1 MKSMVA
7 NTDEKVCP
15 DCNHVME
22 DIKGYVTW
30 CEKCNWNLKT
40 AKKYVP
46 KSIFEKIY
54 LRAGEKSGQNLLHSL
69 LQKENLNPT
78 FFSLKLLTLVASSFI
93 HLASLCIFVSG
104 FYLIKSDFPNV
115 LFIILGISLMVLA
128 WITRLKPNKLRH
140 PPLSRE
146 HYPNLYKFTDEIS
159 STLNADKV
167 YGIIIDEKFNASFS
181 QIGWKQKKILRLGL
195 PLLSVLNK
203 QELVA
208 LISHEIAHGING
220 DLNKGLWVGSAIHT
234 LSSWY
239 QITKP
244 DKIFDT
250 RYRAGALFMI
260 FANILLLLV
269 SKILYFLLYLLCH
282 LNWRDSQR
290 AEYLAD
296 QIAAKTAG
304 KEAILSLL
312 NKLHFQDSYEFTI
325 LKVINTKREGHF
337 FEDFVEQVLM
347 TPEKELERIKRLELL
362 DNSRLDATHPPTGN
376 RITYINSLDLDKANF
391 IIKNETYQLIMNEI
405 SELHLSIEK
414 SILDDYKLRYIQ
426 F

>member
-15 DCNHVME
+15 DCNNVIAV
-22 DIKGYVTW
+22 IKGYVTW
-30 CEKCNWNLKT
+30 CEKCNWNLQT
-40 AKKYVP
+40 VKKYVP

-54 LRAGEKSGQNLLHSL
+54 LSAGEKSSQNLLNSL
-69 LQKENLNPT
+69 LQKVNINSS
-78 FFSLKLLTLVASSFI
+78 FSSLKLLTLLTSSII
-93 HLASLCIFVSG
+93 HLVSLSLFLFG
-104 FYLIKSDFPNV
+104 LYLIKSDFPNI
-115 LFIILGISLMVLA
+115 LFIILGISLIVVA
-128 WITRLKPNKLRH
+128 WITRIKPNKLREN
-140 PPLSRE
+140 PLSRE
-146 HYPNLYKFTDEIS
+146 HYPNLYKITDEIS
-159 STLNADKV
+159 SALNADKV

-181 QIGWKQKKILRLGL
+181 QIGWKQQKILRLGL

-220 DLNKGLWVGSAIHT
+220 DLNRGLWVGSAIQT

-250 RYRAGALFMI
+250 RYRTGAIFMI
-260 FANILLLLV
+260 FANILLQLV
-269 SKILYFLLYLLCH
+269 SKILFFLLYILCH

-296 QIAAKTAG
+296 QFAAKTAG

-312 NKLHFQDSYEFTI
+312 NKLHFHDLFEFTI

-337 FEDFVEQVLM
+337 FQDFVEQILM
-347 TPEKELERIKRLELL
+347 VPAKELERIKRIELL

-376 RITYINSLDLDKANF
+376 RIFYINSLDLEQPNH
-391 IIKNETYQLIMNEI
+391 IIKDETYQLIMNEL
-405 SELHLSIEK
+405 SKLHLLIEK
-414 SILDDYKLRYIQ
+414 NILDDYKLRYIQ
-426 F
+426 Y